1 VAGISFAELI
11 GRAKKEEGIM
21 YRLIQYFKNRLVKKH
36 MKNRINEW
44 LLSERAQ
51 EGFPIGAIPVKH

>member
-1 VAGISFAELI
+1 
-11 GRAKKEEGIM
+11 M
-21 YRLIQYFKNRLVKKH
+21 YRLIQYFKNRLVRKH